1 MTTQATI
8 VDPQQAYPPTQVVI
22 DRPTD
27 DLFAFVAACQ
37 ELRRRSQEEHN
48 AQLTQATRQLTDQLT
63 ATGRR
68 VSAAALRQAAGWRV
82 ADQRRHQADQQLAG
96 MHPPSRLLGEADQHH
111 DTVLYRR
118 REQALAL
125 LLCDQAGSSADL
137 APQVLADRERACR
150 QQAVLVD
157 DQQQLNRQL
166 VRLRGLLGL
175 LAQRR
180 VRQLNTE
187 LRALDRQL
195 DQVQGEIVHQ
205 QALLDA
211 IQAADTNRQTW
222 LAEQQDALAVG
233 AAAVVVLTRRLL
245 ALANPPGCPTPV
257 GEVNLDHPM
266 GRDPLTPPATN
277 SQALPAP
284 IANHGSG
291 TSTAA
296 APLAAAA
303 APLAAELSGQG

>member
-8 VDPQQAYPPTQVVI
+8 VDQQQAYPPSTVVI

-37 ELRRRSQEEHN
+37 QLRRRGQEEHN

-68 VSAAALRQAAGWRV
+68 VSAAALQQAAGWRV

-96 MHPPSRLLGEADQHH
+96 MHPPSRLLREADQHN

-125 LLCDQAGSSADL
+125 LLCDQAGSYADL

-157 DQQQLNRQL
+157 DQEQLNRQL
-166 VRLRGLLGL
+166 ARLRGLLGL

-187 LRALDRQL
+187 LRELDRQL
-195 DQVQGEIVHQ
+195 DQVQSEIVHQ

-211 IQAADTNRQTW
+211 IQAADTNRQAW
-222 LAEQQDALAVG
+222 LAEHQDTLTVG

-257 GEVNLDHPM
+257 SEVDLDHPM
-266 GRDPLTPPATN
+266 GRDPLAPPATN
-277 SQALPAP
+277 GNAP
-284 IANHGSG
+284 LVPVPDDTGA
-291 TSTAA
+291 STAA
-296 APLAAAA
+296 APIVAAGSVE
-303 APLAAELSGQG
+303 APGQG